1 MLERFLPFC
10 RCEVIKMDIA
20 ISTRLPTQTAQA
32 QGQQEAPRGV
42 TGRQSDSAV
51 AGNAASAEQQQAV
64 SVESLGEAV
73 ASIKDFVQTIRRDL
87 NFDLDDSSGKMVVKV
102 TDRSTGEVVR
112 QIPTEEALRLA
123 ENLEEARSLLFKAQA

>member
-1 MLERFLPFC
+1 
-10 RCEVIKMDIA
+10 MDIA
-20 ISTRLPTQTAQA
+20 ISTRLPTQTAQGPGP
-32 QGQQEAPRGV
+32 GQQEAPRGV
-42 TGRQSDSAV
+42 TSRQGDSAV

-64 SVESLGEAV
+64 SVASLGEAV

>member
-1 MLERFLPFC
+1 
-10 RCEVIKMDIA
+10 MDIA

>member
-1 MLERFLPFC
+1 
-10 RCEVIKMDIA
+10 MDIA
-20 ISTRLPTQTAQA
+20 ISTRLPSQTAQP
-32 QGQQEAPRGV
+32 QGQQDGPRGIA
-42 TGRQSDSAV
+42 GRQGDSAV
-51 AGNAASAEQQQAV
+51 VGSALTEQPQAI
-64 SVESLGEAV
+64 SADSLGEAV